1 MGSTAITEAVPKE
14 EENTFIMEV
23 VHVATK
29 DLAVQRKLDE
39 SDNERCV
46 GRGECPHKKFVMS
59 GIEEHRPR

>member
-1 MGSTAITEAVPKE
+1 MASTAITEAAPKAKVE
-14 EENTFIMEV
+14 IFMEV
-23 VHVATK
+23 VYVATK
-29 DLAVQRKLDE
+29 DLAAQRELDE